1 MGAEAAQAADQVGH
15 RLGAES
21 ENAAD
26 EHEGRTKKWIS
37 EAFHEFALR
46 VQGIDPAQ
54 RNAEQ
59 EAARGQGLSVQRTDE
74 SGQPVQ
80 APPDAGQVPAQP
92 DAQNSPGIP

>member
-1 MGAEAAQAADQVGH
+1 MGAEVASAADQMGH
-15 RLGAES
+15 QLGAEAD
-21 ENAAD
+21 NASG
-26 EHEGRTKKWIS
+26 EHEAMFLRRMS
-37 EAFHEFALR
+37 RAFHEFALR

-54 RNAEQ
+54 RNAEA
-59 EAARGQGLSVQRTDE
+59 EASRGQGLSVQRTDE